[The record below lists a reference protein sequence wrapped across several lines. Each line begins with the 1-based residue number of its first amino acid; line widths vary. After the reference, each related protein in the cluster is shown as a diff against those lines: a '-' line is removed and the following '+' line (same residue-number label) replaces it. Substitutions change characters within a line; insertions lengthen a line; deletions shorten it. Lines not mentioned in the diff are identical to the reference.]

1 MPNIYVQMAKNENKL
16 GKINQ
21 YWEKVKKE
29 NLMKNERL
37 IGFKYIIYLHKHS
50 LISPSLIQYI
60 GG

>member
-1 MPNIYVQMAKNENKL
+1 MTKNENKL

-29 NLMKNERL
+29 NLMKNERW